1 METDIRIILF
11 FILFLFA
18 LNTNK
23 ENYTNVTPVISGKP
37 IEHNRKIKNF
47 YNDIYKYDTESN
59 YNIQPLYDML
69 YLLEDKLRDTKKDL
83 HYFDK
88 TTCPDGSDKCV
99 TCSPPELTEGA
110 IFKECGNDIDGYQV
124 IPSGETCEL
133 GCAEGYHIIGSPPVI
148 GTCQLIGNPSPRP
161 DELFS
166 GEFRGTFS
174 TKPYIQCSPDKQCNE
189 EHTHHI
195 GPSPDKEC
203 FCKPGFFGQSCGIP
217 CDESPSNQIDLR
229 TKEFIGKKFNPL
241 KNICELFCVNGDSNP
256 DQTKCICSP
265 PEYWEG
271 TYCEEIKCIHGRRN
285 DKKTECTDCDP
296 GWTGLHCH
304 QPKCGE
310 HTQRDIGGNPIM
322 DGDKCKCK
330 EDWFGNT
337 CETYC
342 KNPGGK
348 IMKYSDG
355 RTTCTCIPG
364 YHGYGCTT
372 QCPSGTFFDEKIQR
386 CSPIP
391 QGKKDCIGEWN
402 NCSPDPSN
410 NNKCMQK
417 YKIISP
423 SENGG
428 SPCPYNNNEMRD
440 CPYEN
445 GCYRHIDPQPGKN
458 PDEGDDTDKGE
469 LNKMKFVVII
479 VIPIILLIVI
489 FTLSKYT
496 KKHIVSNYLVDSG
509 MFHIFITFP
518 FIASCIGLIISYF
531 INRDDLFKFNLNGY
545 ILGSCFITFCVSL
558 LLVIKFPR
566 NEIKFKQEYSTGSP
580 EQRRVVATNS
590 RKRRKQYSA
599 LYYGIII
606 VGVIII
612 LVLYYVFKLHEPDT
626 PTGPTNTPTG
636 PTGPTEKIDC
646 YGEWLSVNCLSTGK
660 MTYKIRRPASNGGSP
675 CPYKDGE
682 VSPND
687 DNDISSP
694 VCPDSKMPASCVPVY
709 EDEGRCGVN
718 CTKKVKEVT
727 PGRGDIP
734 CTYYAGQTVSCSP
747 SECSRNP
754 PSPLDPGEGDDIIY
768 QPDHSIQIINQTSG
782 LLSLFIF
789 NSDPIY
795 RYDPDSSWYNTNK
808 KNKEEGVTIFEP
820 VNWGEGK
827 AIAWDPLGAE
837 NATQVNIEKGKK
849 VILEIP
855 KGLYDPGGEGLRKNQ
870 FIIKPIK
877 LNTTKKIDE
886 EYQPGDGLHSIK
898 TVVPTQVPNFFELGE
913 GAVSDSSGVDG
924 VNYRIIYELT
934 SDYGISSPIKTEI
947 KDNPCPTSIPK
958 DHQLQVGCWNP
969 AKFGCLNFEG
979 GIDPTATASCQKSS
993 QNCAFN
999 KCSKYF
1005 FIDPADNNSTY
1016 FDDHH
1021 WHDSDEEK
1029 KILNES
1035 WAKAD
1040 TGNRG
1045 FDGGKPPWENTWIK
1059 ENWPKEERMPP
1070 VKHYIGDWKN
1080 IKKGPLYNYCNVLNN
1095 PNDDF
1100 STYCYDY
1107 ADQSSSKNL
1116 LSPYKVKIIF
1126 GDL

>member
-133 GCAEGYHIIGSPPVI
+133 GCANGYHIIGSPPVI

-241 KNICELFCVNGDSNP
+241 KNICELFCVNGESNP
-256 DQTKCICSP
+256 SQTKCICSP
-265 PEYWEG
+265 PEFWG
-271 TYCEEIKCIHGRRN
+271 GDYCQEIKCIHGRPN
-285 DKKTECTDCDP
+285 DKKTECMDCDP

-310 HTQRDIGGNPIM
+310 HTQRDIDGNPIM

-330 EDWFGNT
+330 EDWFGDT

-342 KNPGGK
+342 ASPGG
-348 IMKYSDG
+348 IPVDLSYG
-355 RTTCTCIPG
+355 GTTCICAPD
-364 YHGYGCTT
+364 YYGYGCTT
-372 QCPSGTFFDEKIQR
+372 QCGPGEFFDKKIQD

-391 QGKKDCIGEWN
+391 QGKKDCRGEWD

-417 YKIISP
+417 YTISFP
-423 SENGG
+423 LENGG
-428 SPCPYNNNEMRD
+428 SPCPYNNNEMRS

-445 GCYRHIDPQPGKN
+445 GCHRHIDPQPGKN
-458 PDEGDDTDKGE
+458 PDEGGDTDKGG
-469 LNKMKFVVII
+469 LNKIMIGIMIFLFLGGIMILIASQYRGRHSGNPHWTESGKFHIILTGPFILICIICAGTSYYKTGGDISNNWNIFFLVMSIFTWLVSFFLVFNLIINGIEDDDGLGIMEKKDQQSWRKVYVVIYYI
-479 VIPIILLIVI
+479 IFAISFILL
-489 FTLSKYT
+489 
-496 KKHIVSNYLVDSG
+496 
-509 MFHIFITFP
+509 P
-518 FIASCIGLIISYF
+518 
-531 INRDDLFKFNLNGY
+531 
-545 ILGSCFITFCVSL
+545 IL
-558 LLVIKFPR
+558 KP
-566 NEIKFKQEYSTGSP
+566 
-580 EQRRVVATNS
+580 
-590 RKRRKQYSA
+590 
-599 LYYGIII
+599 
-606 VGVIII
+606 
-612 LVLYYVFKLHEPDT
+612 PDT

-636 PTGPTEKIDC
+636 PTGPTKKIDC
-646 YGEWLSVNCLSTGK
+646 FGEWLSVNCSSTGK
-660 MTYKIRRPASNGGSP
+660 MTYKIRIPASNGGSP

-682 VSPND
+682 VSPSD

-694 VCPDSKMPASCVPVY
+694 VCPASKMPASCVPKY
-709 EDEGRCGVN
+709 GDCGGVN
-718 CTKKVKEVT
+718 CTKKIKEVKA
-727 PGRGDIP
+727 GRGNIP
-734 CTYYAGQTVSCSP
+734 CKYYVGQTVSCSP

-754 PSPLDPGEGDDIIY
+754 PSPLDPGEGDNIRN
-768 QPDHSIQIINQTSG
+768 QKDHTIQIINKTSDV
-782 LLSLFIF
+782 LSLFIF

-795 RYDPDSSWYNTNK
+795 RYDPKSSWYDTN
-808 KNKEEGVTIFEP
+808 NGNDEEGVTIFKP
-820 VNWGEGK
+820 VNWGEGE

-855 KGLYDPGGEGLRKNQ
+855 KGLHDPYPGGEGLRKNQ

-886 EYQPGDGLHSIK
+886 KYHPGDGLHSIK

-924 VNYRIIYELT
+924 VNYRITYELT

-1005 FIDPADNNSTY
+1005 FIDPADNRAY

-1021 WHDSDEEK
+1021 WHDSEEEK

-1070 VKHYIGDWKN
+1070 VKHYIGDWNN
-1080 IKKGPLYNYCNVLNN
+1080 IKGGTNLHNYCKALNN
-1095 PNDDF
+1095 TDDDF

-1107 ADQSSSKNL
+1107 ADQSSSKIL
-1116 LSPYKVKIIF
+1116 KTPYKIKIIF

>member
-133 GCAEGYHIIGSPPVI
+133 GCGEGYHVFGNPVI
-148 GTCQLIGNPSPRP
+148 GTCQLKGSPSPRP

-166 GEFRGTFS
+166 GEFRGSFS

-241 KNICELFCVNGDSNP
+241 KNICELFCVNGESNP

-265 PEYWEG
+265 PEYWGG
-271 TYCEEIKCIHGRRN
+271 TYCEEIKCIHGRPN

-304 QPKCGE
+304 QPKCIEGNTE
-310 HTQRDIGGNPIM
+310 KYPDGDIKM

-330 EDWFGNT
+330 EDWFGDT

-342 KNPGGK
+342 ASPGG
-348 IMKYSDG
+348 IPVDLSYG
-355 RTTCTCIPG
+355 GTTCTCAPG
-364 YHGYGCTT
+364 YYGYGCAT
-372 QCPSGTFFDEKIQR
+372 QCSPGYFFDEKIQR

-391 QGKKDCIGEWN
+391 QGPKDCIGEWN

-423 SENGG
+423 LKDGG
-428 SPCPYNNNEMRD
+428 SPCPFNDNKIRD

-445 GCYRHIDPQPGKN
+445 GCHRHIDPQPGKN
-458 PDEGDDTDKGE
+458 PGEGDDTDKE
-469 LNKMKFVVII
+469 EFNMI
-479 VIPIILLIVI
+479 VIGNIIFLFLGCFIIFGVSKYRAKGSSRNTLWMESGKFHIILTIPFILICIIWAPISYLKTGGDISGNNWNIFFLVMFI
-489 FTLSKYT
+489 FTFS
-496 KKHIVSNYLVDSG
+496 VSLFLV
-509 MFHIFITFP
+509 
-518 FIASCIGLIISYF
+518 
-531 INRDDLFKFNLNGY
+531 FNLRINGIESEPGIGPIKKRYKRNQRKTYAVIYY
-545 ILGSCFITFCVSL
+545 IICAIFAVGAILKAPID
-558 LLVIKFPR
+558 PP
-566 NEIKFKQEYSTGSP
+566 TGP
-580 EQRRVVATNS
+580 T
-590 RKRRKQYSA
+590 
-599 LYYGIII
+599 
-606 VGVIII
+606 
-612 LVLYYVFKLHEPDT
+612 DT
-626 PTGPTNTPTG
+626 PTGPTDTPTG
-636 PTGPTEKIDC
+636 PTKKIDC
-646 YGEWLSVNCLSTGK
+646 YGEWLPVNCLSTGK
-660 MTYKIRRPASNGGSP
+660 MTYKIRRPASNGGSS
-675 CPYKDGE
+675 CPYDDE
-682 VSPND
+682 AVSPS
-687 DNDISSP
+687 NDISS
-694 VCPDSKMPASCVPVY
+694 CPASKRPAPCVPVY
-709 EDEGRCGVN
+709 EDEGRCRGVN

-734 CTYYAGQTVSCSP
+734 CEHYVGQIVSCSP

-754 PSPLDPGEGDDIIY
+754 PSPLDPGEGDNIHY
-768 QPDHSIQIINQTSG
+768 QPDHSIQIINKTSG
-782 LLSLFIF
+782 LLSLFIS
-789 NSDPIY
+789 NSDPMY
-795 RYDPDSSWYNTNK
+795 RNISWYDNNLDQ
-808 KNKEEGVTIFEP
+808 NNEDVTIFKP
-820 VNWGEGK
+820 VNWGEGNAK
-827 AIAWDPLGAE
+827 PWDPLGAQY
-837 NATQVNIEKGKK
+837 ATQVNIKKGKK
-849 VILEIP
+849 VILKIP
-855 KGLYDPGGEGLRKNQ
+855 KGLQDKNPGGGGQRNNQ

-877 LNTTKKIDE
+877 LNTTEQITEK
-886 EYQPGDGLHSIK
+886 YQPDDGPHPIK
-898 TVVPTQVPNFFELGE
+898 TVVPAQVPNFFELGE

-924 VNYRIIYELT
+924 VNYRITYELT
-934 SDYGISSPIKTEI
+934 SDEENPIKTNI
-947 KDNPCPTSIPK
+947 SDNPCPPPGEGDVKLDI
-958 DHQLQVGCWNP
+958 GCWNP
-969 AKFGCLNFEG
+969 AKLGCQNFKG
-979 GIDPTATASCQKSS
+979 GLDPTATASCQGD

-999 KCSKYF
+999 KCSKQYF
-1005 FIDPADNNSTY
+1005 KNPNKNDEYLKNPYHNSSEENEILTKSWSGADSIPRI
-1016 FDDHH
+1016 FDEGITK
-1021 WHDSDEEK
+1021 W
-1029 KILNES
+1029 
-1035 WAKAD
+1035 
-1040 TGNRG
+1040 
-1045 FDGGKPPWENTWIK
+1045 GKMWK
-1059 ENWPKEERMPP
+1059 GKDWPEGEQMPP
-1070 VKHYIGDWKN
+1070 VKYYIGVRKN
-1080 IKKGPLYNYCNVLNN
+1080 IKKGTDLQKYCEALNN

-1107 ADQSSSKNL
+1107 ADKSSSKNL